1 MNAGILTTEQ
11 SPPKQP
17 RPESGFAT
25 TLAASLLAVVLLL
38 LFHPYRGIL
47 HDSTIYAGQVL
58 ALLDP
63 VPFAHDLFFTYGSQ
77 AQFSLFPSV
86 VARLVQILG
95 LGSAFLWLTLAGL
108 LAFVIASWGLLRQ
121 LLPESSR
128 FPALLALLLL
138 PASYGAWGILSYAEP
153 FLTGR
158 SFAEPLCLAALAALI
173 GQRRTLAGLL
183 GLAALALHPLQAG
196 PALVIGWLW
205 LAQQDHRW
213 LHLLW
218 LPILAGAVCF
228 ALPQLSFLTAR
239 MDALWF
245 QQVWDRNL
253 VVFYSHSGIGDWNYL
268 LKDAFVVA
276 VATRHAAS
284 PLRRYLIS
292 VLAASLLLFGFGLAL
307 ADGLHLTWLAGVQL
321 WRVHWLLHW
330 TATAILPWLCIHLW
344 RHSTHDKLR
353 LLVFVCAV
361 ILGLMPSAAHPMFL
375 ITALLYWVWPWLSQR
390 IGLTLQRILAM
401 LCLGIALIYV
411 LPNTLALTPWGAP
424 LGTTRWV
431 DALMQP
437 RLPAALLLPAVLAV
451 LWLWQRYAT
460 TRLHWILLPALFFGA
475 LLSGYQWDQRSALQ
489 RAFTD
494 QPHDAQPFGINI
506 AHDAQVLWLG
516 NLLPAWSV
524 LHRPHYIQQQQLSGI
539 VFNRATSIEGYRRKE
554 LLHVKD
560 GQGQDCRIV
569 VFPKEPFIACKPDAT
584 AVRQACENSQGEL
597 TYIVLYYP
605 LNRLAAGIWAP
616 NNGAESTYY
625 LYACRD
631 LTNTAVATQPSTQPT
646 PHAPAP

>member
-38 LFHPYRGIL
+38 LFHPYHGIL

-63 VPFAHDLFFTYGSQ
+63 APFAHDLFFAYGSQ
-77 AQFSLFPSV
+77 AQFSLFPSL
-86 VARLVQILG
+86 VAHLVQTLG
-95 LGSAFLWLTLAGL
+95 LGNAFLWLTLAGL
-108 LAFVIASWGLLRQ
+108 LVFVIASWGLLHQ

-158 SFAEPLCLAALAALI
+158 SFAEPLCLAALAALVA
-173 GQRRTLAGLL
+173 QRRTLAGLL

-196 PALVIGWLW
+196 PAFVIGWLW
-205 LAQQDHRW
+205 LAQQDRRW

-218 LPILAGAVCF
+218 LPTLAAAACF

-253 VVFYSHSGIGDWNYL
+253 VVFYSHSGVGDWNYL
-268 LKDAFVVA
+268 VKDLFVAA
-276 VATRHAAS
+276 VAARHAA
-284 PLRRYLIS
+284 PALRRYLHS
-292 VLAASLLLFGFGLAL
+292 VLGASVMLFALGLLL
-307 ADGLHLTWLAGVQL
+307 ADGLHLAWGAGLQL

-330 TATAILPWLCIHLW
+330 TATAMLPWLCVRLW
-344 RHSTHDKLR
+344 RQPAHDKLR

-361 ILGLMPSAAHPMFL
+361 VLGLMPSAAHPMFM
-375 ITALLYWVWPWLSQR
+375 IAALLYWVWPWLSQR
-390 IGLTLQRILAM
+390 VGMPLQRTLVV
-401 LCLGIALIYV
+401 LCLGVAMIYV

-424 LGTTRWV
+424 LGTMRWV

-437 RLPAALLLPAVLAV
+437 RLPAALSLPAVLAA
-451 LWLWQRYAT
+451 LWFWQRYAT
-460 TRLHWILLPALFFGA
+460 ARLYWIALPALFFAA
-475 LLSGYQWDQRSALQ
+475 LFSGYQWDQRSALQ

-494 QPHDAQPFGINI
+494 PMHDAQPFGINI
-506 AHDAQVLWLG
+506 APDAQVLWLG

-524 LHRPHYIQQQQLSGI
+524 LHRSHYIQQQQLSGI

-560 GQGQDCRIV
+560 AQGKDCRIV
-569 VFPKEPFIACKPDAT
+569 VFPKEPFIACKPDAA
-584 AVRQACENSQGEL
+584 AVRQACENSRNKL
-597 TYIVLYYP
+597 TYVVLYYP
-605 LNRLAAGIWAP
+605 LNYPAAGIWAP
-616 NNGAESTYY
+616 DNGAESTYY
-625 LYACRD
+625 LYACRE
-631 LTNTAVATQPSTQPT
+631 LANTGITIQSSAQPT